1 MVVEVMP
8 RRHGRAI
15 ERGGLVVPAAQ
26 RGLDLFVDSVPDR
39 LHGDIT
45 PSVQELGKIGL
56 PVIPHLEAP
65 LRSESEITRL
75 HAQRAL
81 EAAVQG
87 HFGFVSGQG
96 FTRPNGEA
104 QFRALWAD
112 NGSYSYDG
120 PAAARAQSVD
130 AWMRWSQTTPL
141 PYRGVP

>member
-1 MVVEVMP
+1 MDPSTEA
-8 RRHGRAI
+8 RI
-15 ERGGLVVPAAQ
+15 QQLVAE
-26 RGLDLFVDSVPDR
+26 LDKGADR

-45 PSVQELGKIGL
+45 PSVQGLGKIGL
-56 PVIPHLEAP
+56 SVIPYLEAP
-65 LRSESEITRL
+65 LRAESEITRL

-81 EAAVQG
+81 EAAVQS
-87 HFGFVSGQG
+87 HFGFVPGQG

-104 QFRALWAD
+104 QFLALWAD

-141 PYRGVP
+141 PYRGTP